1 MKKIISL
8 ILSVVMVFTIGSVS
22 FGVDAFAE
30 ETTTS
35 EVSITD
41 QIPSEVMEIAPIL
54 VESVKQSLS
63 YLNFS
68 NFRLP
73 ASTDDFTDMLL
84 KFLYGIVD
92 VLIDVVLKAINLVV
106 PSVNFADKDT
116 HENDQFY
123 AGMDEYLATPAPGAV
138 WSIGYGSGSI
148 QTGDELDGK
157 HYVGGSL
164 SFPAAK
170 CATAVYDDQRVR
182 CVALDDGSGRGK
194 IVIAVVD
201 GFGLSNTDV
210 AGIRAQLA
218 DFAQANDIAGI
229 NISVLHQHSCIDT
242 FGMNGDLLKMV
253 FTNPAANIANNLFGA
268 DFELLDGRNKAFM
281 ENLYNVT
288 VDAVETAVETMEE
301 GKLYYST
308 TDVEDLVRE
317 KRDPYVI
324 DADLHKFRFVPAD
337 GGRETWI
344 VNSPIHCV
352 GNGAAGTEVTGDYP
366 YYMEQVIDKREDANL
381 MVVLGAE
388 LAISSDYEP
397 LNLPENYDSIE
408 GINAYGTELANRLI
422 DNATAEVE
430 VEPLLN
436 CKMGQYYVPVT
447 NQILLFAGKLGAISN
462 TVVGLDKIDFNAEI
476 LTEIG
481 YLELGTD
488 LAIALVPGELEAAI
502 AYGGCLQGADSW
514 TGEDFDYPS
523 MQEVVGTDKKLL
535 VFGLMNDQVGYILP
549 DNEFKSL
556 LAGENEEI
564 VASGNKAGS
573 ATITA
578 FMELVDSIER

>member
-8 ILSVVMVFTIGSVS
+8 ILSIVMIFTIGSVS
-22 FGVDAFAE
+22 FGVDAYAE
-30 ETTTS
+30 EAAAPETGITS
-35 EVSITD
+35 
-41 QIPSEVMEIAPIL
+41 QIPEEVMEIAPIIAD
-54 VESVKQSLS
+54 SLMQTLGN
-63 YLNFS
+63 LNFS

-73 ASTDDFTDMLL
+73 TSSDDFVDMLL

-92 VLIDVVLKAINLVV
+92 VLIDVILKSINAVV
-106 PSVNFADKDT
+106 PSVDFEDKDT
-116 HENDQFY
+116 YENDQFY
-123 AGMDEYLATPAPGAV
+123 PGMDEYLAEPADDAV

-170 CATAVYDDQRVR
+170 TVSEVWDDQRVR
-182 CVALDDGSGRGK
+182 CVAMNDGSGRGT

-218 DFAQANDIAGI
+218 DFAQANDIVGI
-229 NISVLHQHSCIDT
+229 NISVLHQHSCVDT

-253 FTNPAANIANNLFGA
+253 FTNPAANIANRLFGA

-288 VDAVETAVETMEE
+288 EASIKNAVNTMEE

-308 TDVEDLVRE
+308 TDVEDLIRE
-317 KRDPYVI
+317 KRDPYVL
-324 DADLHKFRFVPAD
+324 DPDLHKFRFVPAD

-366 YYMEQVIDKREDANL
+366 YYMEQVIDEREDANL

-388 LAISSDYEP
+388 LAISSDYSP
-397 LNLPENYDSIE
+397 LELPEGLTSAE
-408 GINAYGTELANRLI
+408 EINAYGTELANRLI
-422 DNATAEVE
+422 DEATPEVE

-436 CKMGQYYVPVT
+436 FRMAQYYVPIT

-462 TVVGLDKIDFNAEI
+462 TVVSLDDFDFNTEI
-476 LTEIG
+476 CTEIG
-481 YLELGTD
+481 YLELGTE
-488 LAIALVPGELEAAI
+488 LAVALVPGELEAAI
-502 AYGGCLQGADSW
+502 AYGGCLQGAESW
-514 TGEDFDYPS
+514 TGENFDYPS
-523 MQEVVGTDKKLL
+523 MQEVVGTDKKLI

-564 VASGNKAGS
+564 VATGKKAGS

-578 FMELVDSIER
+578 FMELVESIER